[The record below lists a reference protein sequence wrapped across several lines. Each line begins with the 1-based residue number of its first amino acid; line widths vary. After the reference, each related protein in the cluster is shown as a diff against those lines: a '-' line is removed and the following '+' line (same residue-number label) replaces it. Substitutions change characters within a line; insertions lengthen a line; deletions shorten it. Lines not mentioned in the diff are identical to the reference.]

1 MQEEIKFWLTEGV
14 RQSPEQFETFHI
26 ALYVTR
32 LHCPTIPIRIAYQQG
47 SIPNPHWKQDL
58 FILEEYPPGQ
68 LPTADWQL
76 GTAVPSKA
84 TDQLPTGLIQP
95 PTDLVNLAQAINW
108 LTKIRAQPAQWIAL
122 GYTNSIR
129 GKWPGQEQLL
139 PLAQWQDWIWHV
151 KAGLPRDP
159 RSGNLL
165 FPRAWPQRKTARRL

>member
-14 RQSPEQFETFHI
+14 RQSPEAFETFHI

-47 SIPNPHWKQDL
+47 AIPNPHWKPDL
-58 FILEEYPPGQ
+58 FRLEEYQPGQ

-84 TDQLPTGLIQP
+84 TDRLPTRQIAAPSQLA
-95 PTDLVNLAQAINW
+95 TLAQAITW
-108 LTKIRAQPAQWIAL
+108 LGQIREEPAQWL
-122 GYTNSIR
+122 ELERTSPIR
-129 GKWPGQEQLL
+129 GQWPGQEQLYT
-139 PLAQWQDWIWHV
+139 LAQWQDWIWYV

-159 RSGNLL
+159 RSGNILM
-165 FPRAWPQRKTARRL
+165 PRAWPHRKTARRL